1 MIPHRMPSNEI
12 FANDL
17 KDRVTACRK
26 RLRLNRIHRIHFDN
40 QVGELFCATRIE
52 ASKFCARSE
61 DDSLLRESLVHVLD
75 GETSQRANEHNEHNK
90 HNGQEVGI
98 T

>member
-1 MIPHRMPSNEI
+1 MIPHRMLSREI

-40 QVGELFCATRIE
+40 QVGQVFCETAIE
-52 ASKFCARSE
+52 ASDFCDHSE
-61 DDSLLRESLVHVLD
+61 DESGLC
-75 GETSQRANEHNEHNK
+75 EHNE